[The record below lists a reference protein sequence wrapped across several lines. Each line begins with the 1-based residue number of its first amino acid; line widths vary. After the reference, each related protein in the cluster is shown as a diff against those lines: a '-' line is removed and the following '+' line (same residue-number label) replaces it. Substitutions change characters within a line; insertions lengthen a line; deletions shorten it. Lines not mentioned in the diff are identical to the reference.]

1 MQHISD
7 PHFNKWNE
15 YLLNEL
21 TASQTYK
28 EAADKVQDELVRDQ
42 LQQCE
47 ISHRNRAQKLE
58 SGLQALGI
66 EYGVKPQIWNSFASL
81 LAEGAFKDKDA
92 VQLLEGEEEIGLQ
105 TYQDDNAHLADQ
117 DPLRDL
123 LQGTLLPEQSNTH
136 DALNILRLSLP

>member
-1 MQHISD
+1 MQHTSD
-7 PHFNKWNE
+7 PQFHKWNE

-21 TASQTYK
+21 TASETYK
-28 EAADKVQDELVRDQ
+28 EAAEKVKDELVRDQ

-58 SGLQALGI
+58 SGLQDLGI
-66 EYGVKPQIWNSFASL
+66 ESGVQPQIWNSFASL

-105 TYQDDNAHLADQ
+105 TYQDDNAHLGDH

-123 LQGTLLPEQSNTH
+123 LQSTLLPEQSNTH
-136 DALNILRLSLP
+136 DALNILRLSLS

>member
-1 MQHISD
+1 MQDTTD
-7 PHFNKWNE
+7 PQFHKWNE

-21 TASQTYK
+21 TASETYR
-28 EAADKVQDELVRDQ
+28 EAAENVKDELVRDQ

-47 ISHRNRAQKLE
+47 ASHRNRAQKLE
-58 SGLQALGI
+58 CGRQELGI
-66 EYGVKPQIWNSFASL
+66 ASGVKPQIWHSFASL

-105 TYQDDNAHLADQ
+105 MYREDNAHLDDH

-123 LQGTLLPEQSNTH
+123 LQSTLLPEQSKTH
-136 DALNILRLSLP
+136 DALNILRLSLS